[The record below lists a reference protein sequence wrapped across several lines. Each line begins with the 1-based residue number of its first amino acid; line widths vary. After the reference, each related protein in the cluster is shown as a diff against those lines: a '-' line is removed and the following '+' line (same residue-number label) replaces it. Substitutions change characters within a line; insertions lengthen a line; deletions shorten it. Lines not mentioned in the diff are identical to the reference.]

1 MLNLFNTFPTIWTIG
16 VAFLF
21 AISLPIAF
29 PPTVIA
35 ATNALIINW
44 ISNVIWKFWVI
55 FIEISALI
63 APLSTPH
70 ISPITSAQKFATFDA
85 FFIRCI
91 DCFEPSTFFVAF
103 AWNSS
108 SFATV
113 TATPIMS
120 NIIPTK
126 ITNTNINV
134 AGNKANPF
142 NAFVDIKENV
152 IDSINVVINTVINH
166 FKCELSLVSFLL
178 FFFSIL
184 IQSFLFY

>member
-1 MLNLFNTFPTIWTIG
+1 
-16 VAFLF
+16 
-21 AISLPIAF
+21 
-29 PPTVIA
+29 
-35 ATNALIINW
+35 
-44 ISNVIWKFWVI
+44 
-55 FIEISALI
+55 
-63 APLSTPH
+63 
-70 ISPITSAQKFATFDA
+70 
-85 FFIRCI
+85 
-91 DCFEPSTFFVAF
+91 
-103 AWNSS
+103 
-108 SFATV
+108 
-113 TATPIMS
+113 MS